1 MEGPKVVGDEVIGN
15 AVGWK
20 EMVVNKVRGRNEKIN
35 KYILS
40 LTLLEGAPDGDF
52 EGDGV
57 TTLTNTEEVA
67 IVAGFLVG
75 CIDGLAV
82 TGF

>member
-35 KYILS
+35 NYILS

-57 TTLTNTEEVA
+57 TTLANTEEVA
-67 IVAGFLVG
+67 IVTGFLVG
-75 CIDGLAV
+75 
-82 TGF
+82 